1 LRPSGPNKC
10 HVISQISYKYG
21 RICKY
26 VVCYIIY
33 VYSVSL
39 IYTVGTTPTNLSA
52 LNATMRQSVWE
63 PDKLDIAACQG
74 VTVSQQQPY
83 DILVAMSLE

>member
-1 LRPSGPNKC
+1 
-10 HVISQISYKYG
+10 
-21 RICKY
+21 
-26 VVCYIIY
+26 
-33 VYSVSL
+33 
-39 IYTVGTTPTNLSA
+39 
-52 LNATMRQSVWE
+52 MRQSVWE